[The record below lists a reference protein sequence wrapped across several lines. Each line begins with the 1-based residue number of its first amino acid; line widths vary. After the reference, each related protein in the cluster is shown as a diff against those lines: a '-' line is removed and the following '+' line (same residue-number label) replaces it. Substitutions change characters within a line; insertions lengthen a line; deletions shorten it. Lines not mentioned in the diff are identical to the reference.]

1 MDEIKNHLEKLG
13 LSQDG
18 ALIYLKVLELGSTT
32 VLTIA
37 RKTRIPRT
45 TVYLL
50 IDELISKGILTI
62 TLKGKKKYYLPTS
75 PKELLELAKLKKKE
89 ITDSITGLEKELFHL
104 QALYNSDHRKPK
116 IMYYDGVEE
125 VKKVYEDTLT
135 SEKIY
140 MHCMSEDVALIM
152 GEYLEKFY
160 DRLSQQ
166 MIQTFEIVSDK
177 KEDKNFQ
184 KQRSTSRNQIVCIP
198 EKYITKTDYLIYGS
212 KVAFI
217 TFKDKTPVA
226 IVIEDSEIAYFET
239 MRYLMIWEK
248 FT

>member
-18 ALIYLKVLELGSTT
+18 VMIYLKVLELGSTT

-37 RKTRIPRT
+37 KKTKIPRT

-50 IDELISKGILTI
+50 TDELVTKGLLKPAI
-62 TLKGKKKYYLPTS
+62 KGKKKFYLPAS
-75 PKELLELAKLKKKE
+75 PKELIELAKIKKQQ
-89 ITDSITGLEKELFHL
+89 INDSISGLEKEMSHL
-104 QALYNSDHRKPK
+104 QALYNSDHRKPR
-116 IMYYDGVEE
+116 IMYHEGVDE
-125 VKKVYEDTLT
+125 VKKVYEDILT

-140 MHCMSEDVALIM
+140 LQCMSEDVRSVM

-160 DRLSQQ
+160 ERIIDRMVHTL
-166 MIQTFEIVSDK
+166 EIVSDRP
-177 KEDKNFQ
+177 EDKTYQ
-184 KQRSTSRNQIVCIP
+184 KSHSSSRNQIICIP
-198 EKYITKTDYLIYGS
+198 EKYITKTDYMIYGG
-212 KVAFI
+212 KVVFI
-217 TFKDKTPVA
+217 TCKDKIPVA

>member
-1 MDEIKNHLEKLG
+1 MDEIKKHLEKLG
-13 LSQDG
+13 FSQDG
-18 ALIYLKVLELGSTT
+18 VLIYLAVLELGSTT

-37 RKTRIPRT
+37 RKIRIPRT

-50 IDELISKGILTI
+50 IDELLGKGLLKLTI
-62 TLKGKKKYYLPTS
+62 KGKKKYYLPTS

-89 ITDSITGLEKELFHL
+89 MTDSIAGLEKELSHL

-116 IMYYDGVEE
+116 IMYYEGVEE

-140 MHCMSEDVALIM
+140 MHCMSEDVRLAV

-160 DRLSQQ
+160 ERIGRL
-166 MIQTFEIVSDK
+166 MIHTFEIASDK
-177 KEDKNFQ
+177 LEDKAYQ
-184 KQRSTSRNQIVCIP
+184 KEHSTSRNQIICIP
-198 EKYITKTDYLIYGS
+198 EKYITKTDYLIYGG

-217 TFKDKTPVA
+217 TCKDKTPVA
-226 IVIEDSEIAYFET
+226 IVIEDPEIAYFET